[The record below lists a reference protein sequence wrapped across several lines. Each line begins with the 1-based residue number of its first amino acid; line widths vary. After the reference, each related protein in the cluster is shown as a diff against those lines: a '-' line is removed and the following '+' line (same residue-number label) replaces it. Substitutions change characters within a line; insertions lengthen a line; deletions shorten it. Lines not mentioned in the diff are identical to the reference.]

1 MGSKV
6 SGIPTKINAL
16 KYIEN
21 GRQCKRN
28 LECRKVTNIRKYQS

>member
-1 MGSKV
+1 MQKKKKRERERNKGMGSKSL

-21 GRQCKRN
+21 GRQ
-28 LECRKVTNIRKYQS
+28 

>member
-1 MGSKV
+1 MQKKKKERERGREINVWAQRV

-21 GRQCKRN
+21 GRQ
-28 LECRKVTNIRKYQS
+28 